1 MTKGLGVLLGLT
13 AGGGTAAIVAGF
25 ADPGGTT
32 GVPIAT
38 VERGPF
44 VRRIVA
50 EGNLEPVEAT
60 PVNGPAES
68 DAARKIAWMVPDGT
82 FVRKGDVVVRFDSTE
97 MEKRL
102 EDGRSDRR
110 TAESRIV
117 GTRAQAEGV
126 IENLGRDAAMARMEL
141 EIASQFQ
148 SKDTQIFSRHQIIQ
162 SEIDRDLAGRRLDHA
177 LSTREI
183 RERVTGAEL
192 DLLGI
197 EKRKAEIAIDQ
208 AAEALKGL
216 EVHAPHDGI
225 LVYERDWRGNT
236 KKVGDPVWPNE
247 PIGEIP
253 RLEAMR
259 AKVYVLEA
267 DAGGLVA
274 GAPATVTL
282 EAHPDR
288 PVDARIEKVATL
300 AKRRHGWVPVQYFEV
315 ALTLS
320 ATDPRI
326 MKPGQRLR
334 AELRLDE
341 RPQALTVPRGAVF
354 EREGKRVVYRRNGTR
369 FEPVEVELGPA
380 GPGRVEVERGLE
392 AGDVVALRDPTRP
405 EGPASPETGALGPGP
420 MGGGR

>member
-1 MTKGLGVLLGLT
+1 MRRGLGALAGLAAVAGAVAVVL
-13 AGGGTAAIVAGF
+13 GF
-25 ADPGGTT
+25 ADVS
-32 GVPIAT
+32 GVPDVPTAT

-68 DAARKIAWMVPDGT
+68 AGARKIAWMVPDGT
-82 FVRKGDVVVRFDSTE
+82 FVREGDVVVRFDSTE

-102 EDGRSDRR
+102 EDGRSDRK

-126 IENLGRDAAMARMEL
+126 IENLGRDATMARMEL
-141 EIASQFQ
+141 DVASQFQ
-148 SKDTQIFSRHQIIQ
+148 SKDAEIFSRHEIIQ

-183 RERVTGAEL
+183 REQVTGAEL
-192 DLLGI
+192 DLLRI
-197 EKRKAEIAIDQ
+197 ERRKAQIAIDQ
-208 AAEALKGL
+208 ATEALDGL

-236 KKVGDPVWPNE
+236 KKVGDSVWPNE

-267 DAGGLVA
+267 DAGGLAA

-282 EAHPDR
+282 EAHPGR
-288 PVDARIEKVATL
+288 PVEARIEKVATL
-300 AKRRHGWVPVQYFEV
+300 AKRRFGWVPVQYFEV

-320 ATDPRI
+320 ATDPGI

-341 RPQALTVPRGAVF
+341 RPEALTVPRGAVF
-354 EREGKRVVYRRNGTR
+354 EREGKRVIYRRNGSG
-369 FEPVEVELGPA
+369 FDPVAVELGPA
-380 GPGRVEVERGLE
+380 APGRVVVETGLE

-405 EGPASPETGALGPGP
+405 EGPAAPVAGAPGPGP